1 MNKSDR
7 VDPMEIRKLDHV
19 NVRTAELENM
29 ISWYRDVLGMHE
41 GERPNFPFPGAW
53 MYIGE
58 VAAVHLDGV
67 DGDPGVGSDTD
78 LKLEHFAFSALGGS
92 KFEAMLKANSVDYK
106 RVDIPEMNL
115 YQINLWDPDGNHIHL
130 DFPEDN

>member
-1 MNKSDR
+1 
-7 VDPMEIRKLDHV
+7 MEIKKLDHI

-29 ISWYRDVLGMHE
+29 ISWYSDVLGMRE

-53 MYIGE
+53 MYVGD
-58 VAAVHLDGV
+58 VAAVHLVGV
-67 DGDPGVGSDTD
+67 NGDPGVGSEAD
-78 LKLEHFAFSALGGS
+78 LKLEHFAFSAIGGS
-92 KFEAMLKANSVDYK
+92 KFEATLKVKSVDFK

-130 DFPEDN
+130 DFPGED